1 MSNGS
6 KAKQRL
12 DVLLVENRLV
22 ATRSRAK
29 TEIMAGNVF
38 VNGIKKDKPGEVFS
52 SDVKI
57 ELLAAKNPYV
67 SRGGLKLKQAIQ
79 EFALDLS
86 GKIVLDIGASTG
98 GFTHCALEH
107 GAAKVYAL
115 DVGYGQLAWELRN
128 DPRVVSLERVNI
140 RYFKKED
147 LPEQRH
153 LATIDVSFISLSKVL
168 PVVASLDIY
177 EVICLVKPQ
186 FEAVPAQVGKKGV
199 VKDKNVH
206 EEVLNNVVKV
216 ALDLFY
222 TVKGSTYSPLKG
234 PQGNIEYFLY
244 LVKENQTVKEEHE
257 KHKKFK
263 ILVEDVVCRA
273 HSSLR

>member
-1 MSNGS
+1 MDG
-6 KAKQRL
+6 KKDKLRL
-12 DVLLVENRLV
+12 DVLLVKSSLV
-22 ATRSRAK
+22 ATRSRARA
-29 TEIMAGNVF
+29 EIMAGNVF
-38 VNGIKKDKPGEVFS
+38 VNGIKRDKPGETFS
-52 SDVKI
+52 ADVKI
-57 ELLAAKNPYV
+57 ELLVAKNPYV
-67 SRGGLKLKQAIQ
+67 SRGGLKLKKAIQ
-79 EFALDLS
+79 DFDLDFS

-128 DPRVVSLERVNI
+128 DPRVVPLERVNI
-140 RYFKKED
+140 RYFTKQD